1 MNLSTA
7 SSSLN
12 RVREGESNILS
23 LFFTLLYCSFL
34 FFYLLSFTLWRFFS
48 ENGGFFSENPGNFR
62 KNSFKT
68 TQMKPP
74 KVIYLAV
81 ADYVALC
88 VSVYGSFRNLP
99 CQITAGFAVTACVTL
114 WRYLRSAGYFIR
126 AGKCDLSDRPCK
138 ECAALVKIPYIR
150 KTLRSLGFSFIGI
163 SPRRFAE
170 MRFLRGLGRVE
181 QRDLKR

>member
-23 LFFTLLYCSFL
+23 LFFTLLYCTFL

-114 WRYLRSAGYFIR
+114 CRSIYAVRGVLSVQGSVISVTAR
-126 AGKCDLSDRPCK
+126 AKSVPRPSK
-138 ECAALVKIPYIR
+138 SRISAKPCAP
-150 KTLRSLGFSFIGI
+150 SGFA
-163 SPRRFAE
+163 P
-170 MRFLRGLGRVE
+170 
-181 QRDLKR
+181 